1 MKETILPSKI
11 SEEKLTSPKFF
22 DHFLEKR
29 SWEPGWLVDFRKD
42 SWMKF
47 NQLPN
52 ITSKDDKWRFS
63 PRARLSHST
72 FDKLSETNIG
82 ISLEYNELNG
92 LFLNF

>member
-1 MKETILPSKI
+1 MKETILPLKI

-52 ITSKDDKWRFS
+52 ITSKR
-63 PRARLSHST
+63 
-72 FDKLSETNIG
+72 
-82 ISLEYNELNG
+82 
-92 LFLNF
+92 